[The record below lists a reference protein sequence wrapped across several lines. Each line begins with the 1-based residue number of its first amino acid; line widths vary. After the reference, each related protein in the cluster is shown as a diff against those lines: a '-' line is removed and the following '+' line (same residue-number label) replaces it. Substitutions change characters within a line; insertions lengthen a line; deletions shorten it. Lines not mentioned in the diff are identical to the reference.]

1 MGYIYARMIFD
12 GRRTLKSV
20 PQKYYQST
28 IDAYNKIYGIDL
40 IVQNPDGTLISA
52 NN

>member
-20 PQKYYQST
+20 PQKYYQSAL
-28 IDAYNKIYGIDL
+28 DAYNKIYGIDL
-40 IVQNPDGTLISA
+40 TVQNPDGTLIKA
-52 NN
+52 TN

>member
-12 GRRTLKSV
+12 GRRTLESV
-20 PQKYYQST
+20 PQKYYQDA

-40 IVQNPDGTLISA
+40 TVQNPDGTPIKPK
-52 NN
+52 N